1 MFKPTLR
8 GTAILLP
15 LLAALFLSPA
25 VAQTSPGAAPYPGEI
40 ALRVDATDLDHK
52 VLRVQQTLPVKPG
65 PLKLFFPRWLPGT
78 HAPSGDITLLA
89 GLQLSAGGKAVPWRR
104 DPLDVYAFHVDV
116 PAGTSTLQLDFEH
129 LAPIG
134 PQSGRVI
141 VTREM
146 VNVQWNSVLLYP
158 AGYRA
163 ANIRVQPTLVLPAGW
178 QAGTALRPAAA
189 PSTAGGTTTV
199 PYKAVTLEMLVDS
212 PVFAGRH
219 FRRIELEAPG
229 AARPVVLNLVA
240 DSADKL
246 NPTEPQIEAHREL
259 VRQADKVFG
268 SRHFAHYDFLLALSD
283 ELGGIGLEH
292 HQSSENGVR
301 TNYWE
306 NWERRA
312 GSRELLP
319 HEYVHSWNGKFRRPA
334 DLATPDFNVPMQNSL
349 LWLYEGQT
357 QFWGWVLAARSG
369 LTTPQQARDNLAR
382 TAASHDLQPGR
393 AWRNLQDT
401 TNDAIMSQRR
411 GNKDWTN
418 WQRTSGDY
426 YGEMLLVWLDA
437 DSLIRE
443 KTGGAKS
450 IDDFARAFFGV
461 NYGDLGPLT
470 YRFEDIVA
478 TFNGVVPH
486 DWAGFL
492 RQRLD
497 RNTAGAPLDGLARSG
512 WKLVYDEKPGDSA
525 RAEEAENRFVDF
537 SHSLGLSIG
546 SPRGGAGAAATP
558 GAETRISAVI
568 WGSPA
573 FQAGLAP
580 GLTLVAVNG
589 RAYKAE
595 GLRQAVTANKGGA
608 APIELLVREGE
619 LYRTV
624 KIDYRGGL
632 RHPKLERIAG
642 TEDRLAGTLG
652 KR

>member
-8 GTAILLP
+8 GAVTLLP
-15 LLAALFLSPA
+15 LLAALSTAPVLAQPA
-25 VAQTSPGAAPYPGEI
+25 ATPYPGEI

-52 VLRVQQTLPVKPG
+52 VLRVTQTLPVKPG

-78 HAPSGDITLLA
+78 HAPTGDISLLA
-89 GLQLSAGGKAVPWRR
+89 GLQVSAGGKTLPWKR
-104 DPLDVYAFHVDV
+104 DTLDVYAFHVDV
-116 PAGTSTLQLDFEH
+116 PAGATQLDLSFEH
-129 LAPIG
+129 LAPVG

-163 ANIRVQPTLVLPAGW
+163 ANITVKPTLVLPAGW

-189 PSTAGGTTTV
+189 PATSGATTTV
-199 PYKAVTLEMLVDS
+199 PFKPVSLEMLVDS

-219 FRRIELEAPG
+219 FRRIELDPPG

-259 VRQADKVFG
+259 VRQADKAFG
-268 SRHFAHYDFLLALSD
+268 SRHYAHYDFLLAISD

-301 TNYWE
+301 TNYWD
-306 NWERRA
+306 NWERRP

-319 HEYVHSWNGKFRRPA
+319 HEYAHSWNGKFRRPA

-382 TAASHDLQPGR
+382 TAANYELQPGR

-401 TNDAIMSQRR
+401 TNDAIMANRR
-411 GNKDWTN
+411 GNRDWTN

-443 KTGGAKS
+443 KTAGAKS

-461 NYGDLGPLT
+461 KDGELGPLT

-478 TFNGVVPH
+478 AFNGVVPH

-497 RNTAGAPLDGLARSG
+497 RNTPGAPLDGLARSG
-512 WKLVYDEKPGDSA
+512 WKLVFDEKPNDSA
-525 RAEEAENRFVDF
+525 RADEAEERFVDF
-537 SHSLGLSIG
+537 SHSLGFTIG
-546 SPRGGAGAAATP
+546 SPRGGAGTQQFP

-568 WGSPA
+568 WGGPA

-580 GLTLVAVNG
+580 GVTLVAVNG

-595 GLRQAVTANKGGA
+595 HLKQAVTANKGGQ

-624 KIDYRGGL
+624 KIDWRGGL
-632 RHPKLERIAG
+632 RYPKLERIAG
-642 TEDRLAGTLG
+642 SEDRLGVLLG
-652 KR
+652 RH